1 MQILLDLLLFYPI
14 VISVFWLIGTIMF
27 FVLREV
33 WLSRKIDTDKEDV
46 EGITFIVPCYNEADT
61 IKETIVSLDALK
73 YTQKEI
79 MVVNDGSSD
88 RSSEVLNELN
98 AKYDFT
104 FIDLKV
110 NRGKANALNTAVENA
125 SHDYVMVI
133 DADTMVDD
141 AAPYYMMENFKKL
154 NNIGAVTGNPR
165 IRNKSSLLAKI
176 QTVEYASI
184 IGCIKRAQ
192 VLTGFVNTISGVFTL
207 FDKKALKDVGY
218 FDTDMIT
225 EDIAVSWKFHF
236 AGYKIQY
243 EPRALC
249 WMLVPETF
257 RGLFTQRL
265 RWAQGGQEV
274 LIRDF
279 KNMLKVKNPSLWILY
294 LEQVFSVIWVYSI
307 IATLLYALLSTNF
320 LDYYFYAFNLNL
332 VFLSAFVLTFVNVI
346 QFTISVLIDS
356 RYEKKNLLYIVFL
369 SWYPVFYWLIN
380 AVVAVIA
387 LPRAIKRKKG
397 EFATWKSP
405 DRGDIQQSN
414 QI

>member
-73 YTQKEI
+73 YPKKEI

-88 RSSEVLNELN
+88 RSSEVLHELN

-141 AAPYYMMENFKKL
+141 AAPYYMMENFKKF

-225 EDIAVSWKFHF
+225 EDIAVS
-236 AGYKIQY
+236 
-243 EPRALC
+243 
-249 WMLVPETF
+249 
-257 RGLFTQRL
+257 
-265 RWAQGGQEV
+265 
-274 LIRDF
+274 
-279 KNMLKVKNPSLWILY
+279 
-294 LEQVFSVIWVYSI
+294 
-307 IATLLYALLSTNF
+307 
-320 LDYYFYAFNLNL
+320 
-332 VFLSAFVLTFVNVI
+332 
-346 QFTISVLIDS
+346 
-356 RYEKKNLLYIVFL
+356 
-369 SWYPVFYWLIN
+369 
-380 AVVAVIA
+380 
-387 LPRAIKRKKG
+387 
-397 EFATWKSP
+397 
-405 DRGDIQQSN
+405 
-414 QI
+414 